1 MNLRYDSRMFHKSS
15 FILCGALLLTA
26 CTSSAPVIDDQ
37 TAVSS
42 EMSSSIASESFDEM
56 IAGFP
61 LYQPDQVLHDPLYH
75 NAEFGFSFRLPAT
88 WTTYSVRKDGF
99 RFYFGIPLSTPSAE
113 GKMFDV
119 YNIEI
124 HTPEEWEK
132 RIHECVEGVDPMCL
146 IPDEIGRTDTHVF
159 GTGQFYM
166 AGGWSPCFTEDLE
179 THEPYFHAVV
189 CDEFYATVKNETYDM
204 LKALTVDR

>member
-1 MNLRYDSRMFHKSS
+1 MYTSLMKSVY
-15 FILCGALLLTA
+15 ILCGALLLTA
-26 CTSSAPVIDDQ
+26 CTPSTPVIDDQ
-37 TAVSS
+37 TAASS
-42 EMSSSIASESFDEM
+42 EAPSSVASESFDEV

-75 NAEFGFSFRLPAT
+75 NEEFGFSFQLPTT

-99 RFYFGIPLSTPSAE
+99 RFYFGIPLSAPSSE

-132 RIHECVEGVDPMCL
+132 RIHECVEGVDEMCL
-146 IPDEIGRTDTHVF
+146 IPDEMGRTDTHVF
-159 GTGQFYM
+159 GTGQFFI
-166 AGGWSPCFTEDLE
+166 AGGWSPCIEGLE
-179 THEPYFHAVV
+179 THEPYFAQII
-189 CDEFYATVKNETYDM
+189 CGEFWTTVTNETYDM
-204 LKALTVDR
+204 QKALTVDR